1 LRGSV
6 VAEFPGER
14 FTKICGVTNLGDV
27 EAVIEAGADGLGLIL
42 ATSSRRVSI
51 VQAAEL
57 AVAAK
62 GRVMVTGVF
71 RDSDDAAV
79 LSALDAL
86 ALDVVQI
93 HGALG
98 PELLDA
104 LRQRGLKVVKAL
116 AIGSG
121 EFFDFDE
128 TLVDA
133 VLIDGPSPGSGRTH
147 SLGGPLGAQVPGT
160 GDRRGRSDA
169 GQRRRHHSCH
179 GRLGRRHRER
189 RGVRTWREGPYAG
202 EALRRERALGNG
214 ATKGVK

>member
-1 LRGSV
+1 

-98 PELLDA
+98 PELQDA

-147 SLGGPLGAQVPGT
+147 SWEDLSERKFRVPVIAAGGLTPDNVADTIRATGAW
-160 GDRRGRSDA
+160 
-169 GQRRRHHSCH
+169 
-179 GRLGRRHRER
+179 
-189 RGVRTWREGPYAG
+189 GVDTASGVESAP
-202 EALRRERALGNG
+202 
-214 ATKGVK
+214 GVKDRTLVRRFVENARLAMELRKE